1 MGATAPARQRGK
13 LRIWAQAV
21 RAFSFTASIIP
32 VALGAALAA
41 SSGQPIAW
49 PLLPLVV
56 ACALLYHA
64 GTNLVSDYFD
74 HCRGVDRDYTFG
86 SSRVIVEGL
95 LAPADVLRAGLLAFA
110 VGIGLGLVLVAV
122 RGAPMLALGAA
133 GLVGGFFY
141 CGAPIGY
148 KYRALG
154 DPLVFLLMG
163 PLMVIGSYYALT
175 GTYSSTVLWASLPI
189 GFLVTAILH
198 ANNLRD
204 IVHDSDAGVI
214 TIAGVMG
221 HKLAKLQYYGL
232 LAAAY
237 LSVGVMVARG
247 TLPAWALAVFLSL
260 PPAIQNL
267 RTIAA
272 SRADAP
278 QEVALIDVKTAQHH
292 FLFGLLLTLSITGA
306 AIL

>member
-1 MGATAPARQRGK
+1 
-13 LRIWAQAV
+13 
-21 RAFSFTASIIP
+21 
-32 VALGAALAA
+32 
-41 SSGQPIAW
+41 
-49 PLLPLVV
+49 
-56 ACALLYHA
+56 
-64 GTNLVSDYFD
+64 
-74 HCRGVDRDYTFG
+74 VDRDYTFG
-86 SSRVIVEGL
+86 SSRVIVDGL
-95 LAPADVLRAGLLAFA
+95 LAASDVLRGGLTAFA
-110 VGIGLGLVLVAV
+110 LGIGLGLVLVAV
-122 RGAPMLALGAA
+122 RGVPMLALGAA

-175 GTYSSTVLWASLPI
+175 GTYSSSVLWASLPI

-204 IVHDSDAGVI
+204 IAHDRDAGVM
-214 TIAGVMG
+214 TVAGVIG
-221 HKLAKLQYYGL
+221 HGAAKLQYYGL

-247 TLPAWALAVFLSL
+247 TLPAWALIVLLSL
-260 PPAIQNL
+260 PPAIRNL
-267 RTIAA
+267 RAIAA

-278 QEVALIDVKTAQHH
+278 QEVALIDVRTAQHH
-292 FLFGLLLTLSITGA
+292 LLFGLLLTLSIAGA
-306 AIL
+306 AVF